1 MIPADL
7 TDSDVD
13 LARKM
18 ARTAVRRLRADVRLR
33 LADDVL
39 SDAMLGLVKAAHDY
53 DEQRGPFRPYASLR
67 IRGEIGDGMRRIGL
81 SVHASRRGHRLP
93 ILVGGSFL
101 PSGDQAG
108 NSDRDSPLPIDYG
121 NPNLQ
126 YSVEMVIAVQQAFA
140 SLDIW
145 SACLLPQ
152 QKQVYDLMRAGLTQ
166 RAISVQL
173 HVHESYISQIMR
185 AIRLRLHAER
195 PVQLPW
201 ITEETH
207 AGHLP

>member
-18 ARTAVRRLRADVRLR
+18 ARTAVCRLRADVRLR

-39 SDAMLGLVKAAHDY
+39 SDAMFGLVKAARDY
-53 DEQRGPFRPYASLR
+53 DAERGPFRPYASLR
-67 IRGEIGDGMRRIGL
+67 IRGEIGDGLRRMGFSIH
-81 SVHASRRGHRLP
+81 VARQGHRLP
-93 ILVGGSFL
+93 LLSGGSLL
-101 PSGDQAG
+101 PSGDGVENA
-108 NSDRDSPLPIDYG
+108 DRDDHLLVNYG

-173 HVHESYISQIMR
+173 HVHEARISQIMR
-185 AIRLRLHAER
+185 AIRIRLRAEH

-201 ITEETH
+201 QN
-207 AGHLP
+207 